1 MQIDESKDASSASWD
16 EQVKAHEV
24 LSSHT
29 PNLTSSQSLGESLQE
44 SSSWMEERV
53 EINAVEGC

>member
-1 MQIDESKDASSASWD
+1 
-16 EQVKAHEV
+16 VKAHEV

-44 SSSWMEERV
+44 SSSWMEGRV
-53 EINAVEGC
+53 EINAVEAC